1 MAAVAAGKGGEGM
14 TFRQHLKQEAYRIL
28 DTFPEELR
36 PEIYVVALSLYR
48 VDQDARYPYVDIG
61 YNTESQIRRECER
74 SRGGMDP
81 DGEVRWSYAY
91 WILDGFERVGHVPE
105 DPVGTALHRAEAA
118 AKGLWFEDE
127 EQFSERWEAVFDA
140 LCADFA
146 EDCVHVARHLHET
159 GRVEEVLGR
168 RVPVVLFDMD
178 DPEDQIPRTAAANP
192 PEVVADY
199 LAWQRAQVEE

>member
-1 MAAVAAGKGGEGM
+1 M

-28 DTFPEELR
+28 DTFPAELR
-36 PEIYVVALSLYR
+36 PEIYVVAFQMYR
-48 VDQDARYPYVDIG
+48 VDQDARYPYVSVG
-61 YNTESQIRRECER
+61 YNTEAQIHREREAA
-74 SRGGMDP
+74 RGELDP

-105 DPVGTALHRAEAA
+105 DPVGTALHRAEAV
-118 AKGLWFEDE
+118 AKGLWFEDG
-127 EQFSERWEAVFDA
+127 EQFSGRWAAAYDL

-146 EDCVHVARHLHET
+146 EDCVDVARHLHET

-168 RVPVVLFDMD
+168 PVPVVLFDMD
-178 DPEDQIPRTAAANP
+178 DPEEQIPLTAQANP
-192 PEVVADY
+192 PELVADY